1 MNDRKLF
8 GDGWAV
14 RPFIGESKADKRYK
28 LDRMIRY
35 YMEAGHSKV
44 TARLMAKKHL
54 RNR

>member
-8 GDGWAV
+8 SDWGGWI
-14 RPFIGESKADKRYK
+14 PTGETKAEKRHN
-28 LDRMIRY
+28 LDRLVRY